1 VRRTLLIITSVAL
14 IALGATPVRA
24 QSVKIECGFSHSAPD
39 DPIVFP
45 GQAGAAHLHEFFGNR
60 STNASSTYAS
70 MLGRPTTCPFAG
82 DTAGYWM
89 PALFN
94 SAGQRIPARRMTVY
108 YRDRPQESRPVTPF
122 PPDFRMIAGAP
133 QAGTWGFNCDGN
145 ALGTTSLIDCSGQS
159 AGHTFVRATVIFPN
173 CGKADAAGKIITD
186 SADHRSHVA
195 YPVSERMGCP
205 TSHPIKLPHVKVN
218 VRFDVSNCIK
228 AGCYLASDH
237 ERSCT
242 KNGCSLHADFW
253 NTWNQAAL
261 INMVKTKLNS

>member
-1 VRRTLLIITSVAL
+1 VRKALLLVTSVVL
-14 IALGATPVRA
+14 VALGAAPVRA
-24 QSVKIECGFSHSAPD
+24 QSVKIECDASHFAPD

-45 GQAGAAHLHEFFGNR
+45 GRPGAAHLHEFFGNT

-70 MLGRPTTCPFAG
+70 MIGKPTTCPLAG

-94 SAGQRIPARRMTVY
+94 SSGQRIPARRMTVY
-108 YRDRPQESRPVTPF
+108 YRDRPVESRPVTPF

-133 QAGTWGFNCDGN
+133 QAGNWGFNCDGT
-145 ALGTTSLIDCSGQS
+145 ALKTSALIDCSNQS

-173 CGKADAAGKIITD
+173 CGKRDATGAIMTD

-195 YPVSERMGCP
+195 YPISSSAGCP
-205 TSHPIKLPHVKVN
+205 ASFPIQLPHVKVN

-228 AGCYLASDH
+228 AGCYLSSDMAAP
-237 ERSCT
+237 CVG
-242 KNGCSLHADFW
+242 KGCSLHADFW

-261 INMVKTKLNS
+261 VAMVTTKLNS